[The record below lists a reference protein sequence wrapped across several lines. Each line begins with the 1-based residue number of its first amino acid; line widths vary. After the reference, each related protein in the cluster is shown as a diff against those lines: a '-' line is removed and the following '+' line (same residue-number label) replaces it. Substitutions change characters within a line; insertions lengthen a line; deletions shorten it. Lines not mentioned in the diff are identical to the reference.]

1 MERYLKYSAEEKINA
16 IKESLDGKASMS
28 SIAKRLYIKF
38 QSFQQCVKNYE
49 VLGTDAFS
57 MYQNK
62 RHLKPEKEQAV
73 VAYLLTYRYLQKI

>member
-16 IKESLDGKASMS
+16 IKESLDGKESMS
-28 SIAKRLYIKF
+28 SIAKRLYIAF
-38 QSFQQCVKNYE
+38 QSFQQWVKNYE

-62 RHLKPEKEQAV
+62 RYLKIEKEQAV